1 MQFPLGIITFI
12 TDIKFQLSFL
22 QITSSLLQCLS
33 QLLVFFTFY
42 HHRKYRNTGNT
53 VQIRHWKIRYL
64 RQPFS
69 ISLWNNLSTF
79 SCLNIPTFSKNG
91 MLIDVTHKLGYHSS
105 NLVRKKKQK
114 QKTPRKQTNK
124 NPKTKPT
131 GFPVFIY
138 GFLCPCFP
146 QWKYPRSSAPSICS
160 PDNHWNG
167 KAYFKLFLRASKHYA
182 QLYSREAHSLPNPSH
197 QGKPQTQQFGC
208 DHVRIQGF
216 TRPSPKL
223 RCNL

>member
-105 NLVRKKKQK
+105 NLVRKKKTKTKNTQKTNK
-114 QKTPRKQTNK
+114 QKSQNKTNWVSCFYLWFFVPMLPSMK
-124 NPKTKPT
+124 VPKELSSFHL
-131 GFPVFIY
+131 FP
-138 GFLCPCFP
+138 
-146 QWKYPRSSAPSICS
+146 W
-160 PDNHWNG
+160 
-167 KAYFKLFLRASKHYA
+167 
-182 QLYSREAHSLPNPSH
+182 
-197 QGKPQTQQFGC
+197 
-208 DHVRIQGF
+208 
-216 TRPSPKL
+216 
-223 RCNL
+223 